1 MDSGSI
7 GFMIFCTALVFIMT
21 PALAFFYGGLVRRK
35 NVINTMMASV
45 FITGTAVLM
54 WVLFGYSF
62 SFGADA
68 GGFVGGLDF
77 LGLNNVSISDSTR
90 GLEIPD
96 MLFCA
101 FQMMFAIITPALI
114 TGAVAG
120 RMKFKALVP
129 FICLWSLLVYY
140 PLAHMVWG
148 GGFMGAEV
156 EGGAGLFGTG
166 LYLNSVDFAGGN
178 VVHISSGVS
187 GLVLAILI
195 GKRKG
200 IEKRSVVPHNIP
212 FVVLGASLL
221 WFGWFG
227 FNAGSAL
234 AADGL
239 ALHAFTTTNTSAAC
253 AMLSWMIIDIIK
265 GGKPTVVGAC
275 TGGVIGLVAITP
287 GAGFVPIWASF
298 IIGALVSPICYFA
311 LSVLKPKF
319 GYDDALDAFGCHG
332 IGGIWGG
339 IATGLFAQTS
349 INPVAKWDG
358 LVFGDYHL
366 FVAQVLSILVTIAV
380 AVVGTLICV
389 GIVRLFTKLRVDEN
403 SENVG
408 LDDSEHGECAY
419 SAIWE

>member
-1 MDSGSI
+1 MNTGDTA
-7 GFMIFCTALVFIMT
+7 FMLIATALVFFMT
-21 PALAFFYGGLVRRK
+21 PGLAFFYGGLVRRK
-35 NVINTMMASV
+35 NVCNTMMACVAIMGLSV
-45 FITGTAVLM
+45 VL
-54 WVLFGYSF
+54 WTLFGYSLA
-62 SFGADA
+62 FGGNHGGIIGDFRWIALNGVGWETGPYAD
-68 GGFVGGLDF
+68 
-77 LGLNNVSISDSTR
+77 T
-90 GLEIPD
+90 IPH
-96 MLFCA
+96 LVFCA
-101 FQMMFAIITPALI
+101 FQMMFAMITPALI
-114 TGAVAG
+114 TGSLVG
-120 RMKFKALVP
+120 RMKFKALFLFVT
-129 FICLWSLLVYY
+129 LWSFVVYY

-148 GGFMGAEV
+148 
-156 EGGAGLFGTG
+156 EGGLLAEIG
-166 LYLNSVDFAGGN
+166 SVDFAGGD
-178 VVHISSGVS
+178 VVHISSGIS
-187 GLVLAILI
+187 ALVLAIILGRRRGYEQVTYRI
-195 GKRKG
+195 
-200 IEKRSVVPHNIP
+200 HNIP

-239 ALHAFTTTNTSAAC
+239 AAHAFMTSAISA
-253 AMLSWMIIDIIK
+253 AAALLSWMFIDVVK
-265 GGKPTVVGAC
+265 EGKPTLVGAS
-275 TGGVIGLVAITP
+275 TGLVVGLVAITP

-408 LDDSEHGECAY
+408 LDDSEHGERAY

>member
-1 MDSGSI
+1 MTPFPFYLIKNMKGDFKMDSGSI

-140 PLAHMVWG
+140 PLAH
-148 GGFMGAEV
+148 
-156 EGGAGLFGTG
+156 
-166 LYLNSVDFAGGN
+166 
-178 VVHISSGVS
+178 
-187 GLVLAILI
+187 
-195 GKRKG
+195 
-200 IEKRSVVPHNIP
+200 
-212 FVVLGASLL
+212 
-221 WFGWFG
+221 
-227 FNAGSAL
+227 
-234 AADGL
+234 
-239 ALHAFTTTNTSAAC
+239 
-253 AMLSWMIIDIIK
+253 
-265 GGKPTVVGAC
+265 
-275 TGGVIGLVAITP
+275 
-287 GAGFVPIWASF
+287 
-298 IIGALVSPICYFA
+298 
-311 LSVLKPKF
+311 
-319 GYDDALDAFGCHG
+319 
-332 IGGIWGG
+332 
-339 IATGLFAQTS
+339 
-349 INPVAKWDG
+349 
-358 LVFGDYHL
+358 
-366 FVAQVLSILVTIAV
+366 TI
-380 AVVGTLICV
+380 
-389 GIVRLFTKLRVDEN
+389 
-403 SENVG
+403 
-408 LDDSEHGECAY
+408 
-419 SAIWE
+419 